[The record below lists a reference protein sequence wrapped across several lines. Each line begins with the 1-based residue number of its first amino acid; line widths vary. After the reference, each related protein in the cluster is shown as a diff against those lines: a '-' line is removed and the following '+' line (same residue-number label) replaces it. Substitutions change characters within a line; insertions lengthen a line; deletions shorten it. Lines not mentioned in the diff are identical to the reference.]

1 MSNHFQMSE
10 QRKHNLFS
18 NLKPLTKGQMR
29 IQPGPDTLNIGKN
42 PAESQMGTSQ
52 RYMYLPAKKIK

>member
-1 MSNHFQMSE
+1 MSNHFQTSE
-10 QRKHNLFS
+10 GRKHNLLS

-42 PAESQMGTSQ
+42 QAESQMGTS
-52 RYMYLPAKKIK
+52 